1 MATRTSVGS
10 GLWSAAGTWDTGVP
24 VDNDTVVIAAG
35 HTVVFDV
42 DQSAMANGMAGVT
55 IQGGAV
61 TPGALVFQY
70 ASAGTYCLKIKT
82 GTTISGTNAAVRGR
96 ILANSDGI
104 WGNTGALPYNRKA
117 IIWLAGT
124 GRVVA
129 LYLDIALYCA
139 QPTTKY
145 VRVYNQI
152 KTVTS
157 VTPATDTI
165 TLDAAHGWADGTP
178 VMITS
183 SGSVPGGLDAEYL
196 YYVRQAAGADLKL
209 SLFNTDASIVNIT
222 SVGSGAIRIYD
233 GVQSGTATLNTLD
246 DVTADLW
253 TTGDRVALVNV
264 NYPGTYDQQ
273 KNLTLNSIG
282 ASQIV
287 VSTATDSVQYP
298 GAYLVLLS
306 RNVEIRSY
314 TTASNT
320 QVLDYSSAA
329 HGGVFQCAVLAMQ
342 ALAAVAT
349 TFYSYALYS
358 GVSHV
363 LSGIA
368 AGWSYVAISPS
379 GGVPGFI
386 LSGIIVSCS
395 AGINGS
401 GSTGGGGVPTVS
413 GMILGCSNGALLTG
427 GVVTKTA
434 VVAGCTRALSGGCAE
449 FAGTII
455 GGEVGFYSANN
466 VVAFNNVWGTIHGCG
481 IGIIGCVT
489 FCGCVL
495 CNLTA
500 DIEMQYPFVITGF
513 ASLLGAIPVLNT
525 MANVSRYPQEMR
537 AFAGLQNYGGQERVG
552 FWTVGGETLSADY
565 AVGTHGTPPVA
576 SSYVHESTFKRND
589 RINWVDFDLRGV
601 KGKPVIVTFYGKLT
615 GLAWVTRPTI
625 GVYDTAKM
633 WQDPTEILMVSGQM
647 AANTD
652 WQTITV
658 TYIPSYDRPLRVR
671 MQGMGGDAL
680 GTGTEQLYWFVK
692 IDIGGAPSIVPINGS
707 FSGELRVG

>member
-10 GLWSAAGTWDTGVP
+10 GLWSAAGTWDGGVP

-104 WGNTGALPYNRKA
+104 WGNTGALPYDRKA

-209 SLFNTDASIVNIT
+209 SLFNTDASIVDVT
-222 SVGSGAIRIYD
+222 SVGSGTIRIYD
-233 GVQSGTATLNTLD
+233 GVPSGTATFNTLD

-314 TTASNT
+314 TTTSNT

-349 TFYSYALYS
+349 TFYGYA
-358 GVSHV
+358 VSQGIGQV
-363 LSGIA
+363 LSGVY
-368 AGWSYVAISPS
+368 AGWSICIIGQSIIGLPS
-379 GGVPGFI
+379 CVM
-386 LSGIIVSCS
+386 SGITVSCS
-395 AGINGS
+395 RLVINGNGLLISGQMYGSDTGILSFCTTASTFVAAGCSRAVNNAGIIFKGK
-401 GSTGGGGVPTVS
+401 
-413 GMILGCSNGALLTG
+413 IFGCENAFRWTNGAGYFGDLG
-427 GVVTKTA
+427 
-434 VVAGCTRALSGGCAE
+434 
-449 FAGTII
+449 GTIR
-455 GGEVGFYSANN
+455 
-466 VVAFNNVWGTIHGCG
+466 GCG
-481 IGIIGCVT
+481 VGIFSDTGYARLASAEMANFIDVYVSSLGIIEGEACLNGAVAVDNQM
-489 FCGCVL
+489 VL
-495 CNLTA
+495 PS
-500 DIEMQYPFVITGF
+500 DGVFE
-513 ASLLGAIPVLNT
+513 
-525 MANVSRYPQEMR
+525 ER
-537 AFAGLQNYGGQERVG
+537 AGVFLHSQQGQERVG

-576 SSYVHESTFKRND
+576 STYIHESTFKRND

-615 GLAWVTRPTI
+615 GLANWVTRPTI
-625 GVYDTAKM
+625 GVYDPAKI

-658 TYIPSYDRPLRVR
+658 MYIPSYDRPLRVR

-707 FSGELRVG
+707 FSGELRIG